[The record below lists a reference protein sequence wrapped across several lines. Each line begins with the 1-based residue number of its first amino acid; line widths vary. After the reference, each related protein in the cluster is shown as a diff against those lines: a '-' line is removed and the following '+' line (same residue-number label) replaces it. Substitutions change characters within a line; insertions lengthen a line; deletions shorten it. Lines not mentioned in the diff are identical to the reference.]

1 MCGIIVILQTTE
13 DAQCARKRALT
24 LSAKLRHRGP
34 DWSGEYLSCTSETPV
49 EWTLVYSTCC

>member
-13 DAQCARKRALT
+13 DAQSARKRALG

-34 DWSGEYLSCTSETPV
+34 DWSGE
-49 EWTLVYSTCC
+49 